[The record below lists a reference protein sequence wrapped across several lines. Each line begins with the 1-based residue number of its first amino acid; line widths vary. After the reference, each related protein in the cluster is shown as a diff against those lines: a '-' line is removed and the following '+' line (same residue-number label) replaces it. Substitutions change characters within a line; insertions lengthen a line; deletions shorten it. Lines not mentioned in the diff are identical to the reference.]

1 MEFFAIANVSCSEEW
16 LQQNLTLERMG
27 EACDSVYVHEVNG
40 DRAWIDTIWGE
51 FEAARQVIK
60 GGVRFSLTTC
70 PNALA
75 WTLTTGYPPAP
86 EQVVIHG
93 TINRTDHDAEFIE
106 SIEEFLEEWRTG
118 LERLANHR

>member
-1 MEFFAIANVSCSEEW
+1 MEFFAVASISCDEAW
-16 LQQNLTLERMG
+16 LQQNLTLDRMG
-27 EACDSVYVHEVNG
+27 DFCESIYVHKVNG
-40 DRAWIDTIWGE
+40 DRAWIDTVWGE

-86 EQVVIHG
+86 EQVVIHC
-93 TINRTDHDAEFIE
+93 TINRTDQSADFIE
-106 SIEEFLEEWRTG
+106 SLQEFVQEWKDGIERV
-118 LERLANHR
+118 ADN